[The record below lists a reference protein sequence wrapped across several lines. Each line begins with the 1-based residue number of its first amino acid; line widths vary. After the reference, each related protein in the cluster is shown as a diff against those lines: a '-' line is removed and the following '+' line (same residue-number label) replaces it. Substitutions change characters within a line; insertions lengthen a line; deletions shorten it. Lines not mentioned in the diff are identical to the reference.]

1 MRIGGFQKL
10 SLIEYP
16 GKISCVV
23 FTIGCNLRCP
33 YCYVPQLV
41 LPEKMKGLKEI
52 PKSEIFSFLE
62 KNKGLNDAVVI
73 TGGEPTLQPDL
84 RDFIRRI
91 KEMDYL
97 VAIETNGTNFE
108 VLKLLIE
115 EGLVDYV
122 EMDIKNRLDFERY
135 NLTVGNVLT
144 EEMFENIKKSIELLL
159 EDIVPYEFRT
169 TLVREFHG
177 IDDVVE
183 IARAIKGARVYYLQ
197 NLEMGV
203 ETIGKERFTPVD
215 GETLEEMIKRV
226 SKFVRVIGR

>member
-183 IARAIKGARVYYLQ
+183 IARAIKGARAYYLQ
-197 NLEMGV
+197 NLKMGV

>member
-52 PKSEIFSFLE
+52 STSEIFSFLE
-62 KNKGLNDAVVI
+62 KNRGLNDAVVI

-84 RDFIRRI
+84 HDFIRRI
-91 KEMDYL
+91 KEMDYP
-97 VAIETNGTNFE
+97 VAIETNGTNFGM
-108 VLKLLIE
+108 LKSLIE

-144 EEMFENIKKSIELLL
+144 EEMFENTKKSIELLL

-183 IARAIKGARVYYLQ
+183 IARAIKGARTYYLQ
-197 NLEMGV
+197 NLKMGV
-203 ETIGKERFTPVD
+203 ETIGKEKFTPVD
-215 GETLEEMIKRV
+215 RETLEKMIKRT
-226 SKFVRVIGR
+226 SKFVRVIER

>member
-41 LPEKMKGLKEI
+41 LPEKMKGLREI
-52 PKSEIFSFLE
+52 PESEIFSFLE
-62 KNKGLNDAVVI
+62 KNKSLNDAVVI

-84 RDFIRRI
+84 HDFIRRI

-159 EDIVPYEFRT
+159 KDIVPYEFRT

>member
-1 MRIGGFQKL
+1 MRIVGFQKL

-41 LPEKMKGLKEI
+41 LPEKMKGSKEI
-52 PKSEIFSFLE
+52 SASEIFSFLE
-62 KNKGLNDAVVI
+62 KNRGLNDAVVI

-108 VLKLLIE
+108 MLKSLIE

-144 EEMFENIKKSIELLL
+144 EEIFENIKKSIELLL
-159 EDIVPYEFRT
+159 KDIVPYGFRT
-169 TLVREFHG
+169 TLVKEFHG

-197 NLEMGV
+197 NLEIGV

-215 GETLEEMIKRV
+215 RETLEKMIKRA
-226 SKFVRVIGR
+226 SKFVRVIER